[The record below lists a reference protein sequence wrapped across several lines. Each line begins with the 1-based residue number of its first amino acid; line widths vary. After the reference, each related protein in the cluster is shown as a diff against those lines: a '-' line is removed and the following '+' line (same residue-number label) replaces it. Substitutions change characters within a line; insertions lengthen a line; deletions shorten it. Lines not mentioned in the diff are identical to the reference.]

1 MTPAELADRVTAHYP
16 DAQRIGDNVV
26 QFIRR
31 AGSRPFA
38 VYYLD
43 CKSDIPRSPDE
54 LRSYQDSVIGRRY
67 FDGPSSLQW
76 NNYLYFVANH
86 DRLNASDAARI
97 REMLELDR
105 TYARKF
111 LIGET
116 ELGNI
121 LEPDVVKPGET
132 TETSVLS
139 IWNNTLAQAGLGR
152 AVWGDLDMPRRLA
165 LVEAAAPTSRSS
177 LTPTPL
183 ASVGP
188 GQRLARLSLVQYR
201 DYPLER
207 EFDFGTV
214 NLIFG
219 PNASGKT
226 SLMEAIELFYCG
238 RNKRSP
244 DSKPVY
250 DLRATLGDGTTE
262 RATNTRALK
271 VFRQRN
277 LSWYGQPEVLKSN
290 LYSSFARFNFLDTD
304 AAVRLADEA
313 STIDE
318 DLSKLLVGP
327 DAAKTW
333 ENMSKVNEQTRSRLR
348 DLREE
353 ERKLQA
359 QVAEIDSLL
368 ATLTAGSGSDLVRHR
383 LLNMLRQ
390 RGWRPPTVE
399 NPDDLPV
406 QLIGPLSE
414 FVALARQAADLPLSP
429 VPSRNALT
437 RFIRATTTSRNKA
450 IADIEALSALEQKIN
465 IASTTL
471 KRAREAADVLERANS
486 LVAAGLPV
494 RIAERERLRQAAALI
509 SNQLAGIDLAIIVA
523 AAAAHP
529 TVTADAYFTRARTAS
544 AKALTTLG
552 SLRTQHARLRAT
564 RERSANLAEELRDIA
579 RQYLN
584 EIGDPSE
591 CPLCHTHFEPGELI
605 GHLDRRLS
613 EQIDRSDQ
621 ELAAR
626 VRGAEEALRIA
637 TAEEAGAATILAFAH
652 RAEISVEATLAEIA
666 DAASQAT
673 DNVSKL
679 LQQLRVVE
687 SELKALENQGL
698 RWVDL
703 DRMRLELVRRRFP
716 PADWS
721 DAAMAATAAIIAN
734 TISEQD
740 VMLAECGRD
749 VDKLKQQ
756 LADVLGISVADAR
769 EARVG
774 LANLEQKNAAA
785 ENLANK
791 LAALDGQF
799 RIPATKPLGELA
811 VDAEA
816 VRQVAV
822 ELQIALQQEKENN
835 LLRTQSAARR
845 RQIQQELEKIAPRIK
860 SLAAAATVL
869 QRLQRDHSLHAAM
882 EQAIQQNRSA
892 IESIF
897 GQIHAP
903 HEFLGLGDQI
913 TTLRRLDGTVSSL
926 AEISTG
932 QRAALGLSMFLAQNM
947 KLRDAP
953 PVILIDD
960 PIAYVDDLN
969 CLSFLDYLREIALT
983 KRRQIF
989 FSTAND
995 KLAAMFERKF
1005 DFLGTPDFR
1014 KIELHRESSP
1024 SVSTIH

>member
-1 MTPAELADRVTAHYP
+1 MTPAELAERVTARYP
-16 DAQRIGDNVV
+16 DALRIGDNVI
-26 QFIRR
+26 QFTRR

-54 LRSYQDSVIGRRY
+54 LRSYQDRIIGRRY
-67 FDGPSSLQW
+67 FEGSSSLQW
-76 NNYLYFVANH
+76 NNYLYFVAND
-86 DRLNASDAARI
+86 DRLNASDTARI
-97 REMLELDR
+97 RELLEQDR

-111 LIGET
+111 LIGEA
-116 ELGNI
+116 ELDNVLG
-121 LEPDVVKPGET
+121 PDVVKPGET

-152 AVWGDLDMPRRLA
+152 AVWGDLDVPKRLA
-165 LVEAAAPTSRSS
+165 LVEAATPASRASS
-177 LTPTPL
+177 TPTPL
-183 ASVGP
+183 APVGP
-188 GQRLARLSLVQYR
+188 GQRLARLSLVRYR
-201 DYPLER
+201 DYPLDR

-250 DLRATLGDGTTE
+250 DLDATLGDGTPE
-262 RATNTRALK
+262 HATNSRSLK
-271 VFRQRN
+271 AFRQRN
-277 LSWYGQPEVLKSN
+277 LSWYGQPEVLKNN

-304 AAVRLADEA
+304 AAVRLAEEA
-313 STIDE
+313 TKIDE

-333 ENMSKVNEQTRSRLR
+333 GNMSKVNEHARLR
-348 DLREE
+348 LKDLREE

-368 ATLTAGSGSDLVRHR
+368 ATLTDGSGSDLVRHR

-390 RGWRPPTVE
+390 QGWRPPTAE
-399 NPDDLPV
+399 DSDDLAA

-414 FVALARQAADLPLSP
+414 LVALARQAADLPLSP

-437 RFIRATTTSRNKA
+437 RFIKATTTSRAKA
-450 IADIEALSALEQKIN
+450 ITDIAALSALEQRIN
-465 IASTTL
+465 GASAAL
-471 KRAREAADVLERANS
+471 ARAREASDILERANR
-486 LVAAGLPV
+486 LVAAGLPG
-494 RIAERERLRQAAALI
+494 RIAERERVRQAAALR
-509 SNQLAGIDLAIIVA
+509 SNQLAGIDPVTIA
-523 AAAAHP
+523 AAAVARP
-529 TVTADAYFTRARTAS
+529 TVAADADFHRSWTARTQAS
-544 AKALTTLG
+544 TTLE
-552 SLRTQHARLRAT
+552 SLRTQHAQLRAT
-564 RERSANLAEELRDIA
+564 RERSTNLAEELRNIA

-584 EIGDPSE
+584 ETNDASK
-591 CPLCHTHFEPGELI
+591 CPLCHTHFESGELI
-605 GHLDRRLS
+605 AHIDKELS
-613 EQIDRSDQ
+613 KQLDRSD
-621 ELAAR
+621 EALAIR
-626 VRGAEEALRIA
+626 VRSAEEALRVA
-637 TAEEAGAATILAFAH
+637 TAEEAGTAAILAFVQ
-652 RAEISVEATLAEIA
+652 RAELSGDATLAEIA
-666 DAASQAT
+666 AAVSQAT
-673 DNVSKL
+673 EDL
-679 LQQLRVVE
+679 
-687 SELKALENQGL
+687 SELSQRLRAVEDELKDLESQGL
-698 RWVDL
+698 RWADL
-703 DRMRLELVRRRFP
+703 DPIRVELVRRRFP

-721 DAAMAATAAIIAN
+721 EAAVAATAAIIAN
-734 TISEQD
+734 AMSEQD
-740 VMLAECGRD
+740 VVLADCGRD
-749 VDKLKQQ
+749 ADKLKQQ
-756 LADVLGISVADAR
+756 LAAVIGVPVANAR
-769 EARVG
+769 EARVA
-774 LANLEQKNAAA
+774 LANLEQRNAAA
-785 ENLANK
+785 ENLTNK

-822 ELQIALQQEKENN
+822 ELQTALQQEKDNN
-835 LLRTQSAARR
+835 VLRTQSAARR
-845 RQIQQELEKIAPRIK
+845 SQLQQDLEKIAPRIK
-860 SLAAAATVL
+860 SLAAATTVL

-903 HEFLGLGDQI
+903 HEFLGLGDEI
-913 TTLRRLDGTVSSL
+913 TILRRLDGTVSSL
-926 AEISTG
+926 AQISTG

-960 PIAYVDDLN
+960 PIAHVDDLN

-1005 DFLGTPDFR
+1005 DFLGAPDFR
-1014 KIELHRESSP
+1014 KIELHRERSP
-1024 SVSTIH
+1024 SVSTTH